1 MVDRGRGFYHIP
13 TGKITSSYEA
23 ALKEHGFKNLMG
35 NDASKQPG
43 HMQELMLHETTV
55 AWMRTLLTETTPKKC
70 WTESR
75 EEYTARL
82 KRCADFINK
91 NYDVEGLC
99 KGLPQRI
106 KGIIKAEGGR
116 IPK

>member
-1 MVDRGRGFYHIP
+1 MNLQVTARG
-13 TGKITSSYEA
+13 EA
-23 ALKEHGFKNLMG
+23 VTALKEHGFKNLMG

>member
-1 MVDRGRGFYHIP
+1 M
-13 TGKITSSYEA
+13 
-23 ALKEHGFKNLMG
+23 KEHGFKNLMG

-82 KRCADFINK
+82 KRCADFIKK

-99 KGLPQRI
+99 KGLQQRI
-106 KGIIKAEGGR
+106 KSIIKANRGH
-116 IPK
+116 IPKLVVTVCLVAMSVWKIACVQYR

>member
-1 MVDRGRGFYHIP
+1 M
-13 TGKITSSYEA
+13 ITSPYEA

-55 AWMRTLLTETTPKKC
+55 AWMRTLLTETTPKKS

-82 KRCADFINK
+82 KRCADFLNK

-99 KGLPQRI
+99 KGLLQSI
-106 KGIIKAEGGR
+106 KGFIKAEGGC

>member
-1 MVDRGRGFYHIP
+1 MVDRGKGFYHIP
-13 TGKITSSYEA
+13 TGKITSPYEA